1 MLRISARAIINFW
14 SSWMGT
20 YSILGAY
27 SRVGAYSMLGASKV
41 DFHKKLKTLFRL
53 NDILYLK

>member
-53 NDILYLK
+53 NDIL